1 MSIEKRFIPSFIST
15 ATVTAVIAPY
25 LSIMIRA
32 LGYSPLWVGIL
43 LGVYEGAAIAGPM
56 LAGYWADKTGNYRS
70 ALVVSCV
77 LPALVAVPLVHW
89 VHPAVSAVLLALLAF
104 GVRSTI
110 SLLDAVTTIQIGRT
124 GNYGRIRV
132 WGSISFILVTLCLQ
146 WNPFLKPHNAG
157 NIGLWLMI
165 TSIVAAVPVLLLPG
179 AFLRSSPSIKH
190 DTAEAVEGKTIPI
203 FSVYVLGGFAMIF
216 LSRIAMTSVY
226 TYFPLYMIETLRWD
240 AVGVM
245 FAVATASE
253 VPLMFVSRVL
263 IRRFGSL
270 PLLAVSA
277 VGICVRLLIL
287 AFLPFKPCIVISM
300 MLHSLCF
307 GVYHPAAVDFI
318 AGIFPAQR
326 RGTGMAVYLIVGS
339 GLPALISNI
348 AGGAVVEAAGYRP
361 LFALYAGVAG
371 VAALIYRWMRRYNE
385 RLKDSQTS

>member
-1 MSIEKRFIPSFIST
+1 MSISIEKRFIPSFIST

-25 LSIMIRA
+25 LSIMVRG

-56 LAGYWADKTGNYRS
+56 LAGFWADKTGNYR
-70 ALVVSCV
+70 
-77 LPALVAVPLVHW
+77 PALVLSCVIPAVVVLPLIHW

-104 GVRSTI
+104 GIRSTI

-132 WGSISFILVTLCLQ
+132 WGSISFIVVTLWLQ
-146 WNPFLKPHNAG
+146 WNPILKPHNAG
-157 NIGLWLMI
+157 NIGVWLMI
-165 TSIVAAVPVLLLPG
+165 TAVVSAVPVLLLPG
-179 AFLRSSPSIKH
+179 GFLRSSPKH
-190 DTAEAVEGKTIPI
+190 DTGEAVEGKTIPI
-203 FSVYVLGGFAMIF
+203 LSVYVLGGFSMIF
-216 LSRIAMTSVY
+216 LSRISMTAVY
-226 TYFPLYMIETLRWD
+226 TYFPLYMIETVHWD
-240 AVGVM
+240 AVGAM

-253 VPLMFVSRVL
+253 VPLMFLSVAL

-270 PLLAVSA
+270 PLLAASA
-277 VGICVRLLIL
+277 VGICARMLIL
-287 AFLPFKPCIVISM
+287 AFLPFQLCIVISM

-339 GLPALISNI
+339 GLPALISNVL
-348 AGGAVVEAAGYRP
+348 GGVVVEAAGYRP
-361 LFALYAGVAG
+361 LFALYAGVAAI
-371 VAALIYRWMRRYNE
+371 AALIYRGMRRRNE
-385 RLKDSQTS
+385 RQKCMP